1 MAASE
6 ACSISAR
13 IWCET
18 RMSVWSGVI
27 PGASRPVNRRTAMPS
42 VRSRRLRLF
51 AAVLAVI
58 AAGVGV
64 RYLPL
69 CLPREVVKYAGSVLW
84 GAMVYGLVALARPA
98 APVARLAAIALIAA
112 VLVELFR
119 LVHTPG
125 LDAFRLT
132 LAGQLLL
139 GRVFSPWNVVA
150 YAAGI
155 GLAAAL
161 DRSTRRPDGR
171 RNVADALA
179 MPGAAEIDF
188 EPPRAKI
195 ARRPADF
202 S

>member
-1 MAASE
+1 
-6 ACSISAR
+6 
-13 IWCET
+13 
-18 RMSVWSGVI
+18 
-27 PGASRPVNRRTAMPS
+27 MPS
-42 VRSRRLRLF
+42 LRSRRLRLL
-51 AAVLAVI
+51 AAILAVI

-69 CLPREVVKYAGSVLW
+69 GLPKEVVKYAGSVLW

-98 APVARLAAIALIAA
+98 APVARLAAIALIVA

-125 LDAFRLT
+125 LDTFRLT

-139 GRVFSPWNVVA
+139 GRVFSPWNVAA
-150 YAAGI
+150 YAVGI
-155 GLAAAL
+155 GLASVL
-161 DRSTRRPDGR
+161 DWSARRLDGR
-171 RNVADALA
+171 QNVADALA
-179 MPGAAEIDF
+179 MPGVAEIDF

-195 ARRPADF
+195 SRRPADF

>member
-1 MAASE
+1 
-6 ACSISAR
+6 
-13 IWCET
+13 
-18 RMSVWSGVI
+18 
-27 PGASRPVNRRTAMPS
+27 MPS
-42 VRSRRLRLF
+42 LRSRRSLLL
-51 AAVLAVI
+51 ATVLAVI
-58 AAGVGV
+58 AVGVGV

-69 CLPREVVKYAGSVLW
+69 GLPKEIVKYGGSVLW
-84 GAMVYGLVALARPA
+84 GAMVYGLVAFARPA
-98 APVARLAAIALIAA
+98 AAVARLAAVALIVA

-119 LVHTPG
+119 LIHTPG

-155 GLAAAL
+155 ELAAAL
-161 DRSTRRPDGR
+161 DRSTRRLDGR

-179 MPGAAEIDF
+179 MPGAADIDF

-195 ARRPADF
+195 GSRPADF

>member
-1 MAASE
+1 
-6 ACSISAR
+6 
-13 IWCET
+13 
-18 RMSVWSGVI
+18 
-27 PGASRPVNRRTAMPS
+27 MPS
-42 VRSRRLRLF
+42 LRSRRPLLF
-51 AAVLAVI
+51 AAVLLVI

-69 CLPREVVKYAGSVLW
+69 GLPREIVKYGGSVLW
-84 GAMVYGLVALARPA
+84 GAMVYGLVALGRPS
-98 APVARLAAIALIAA
+98 APVLRLAAVALIVA

-139 GRVFSPWNVVA
+139 GRLFSPWNVAA
-150 YAAGI
+150 YGAGI
-155 GLAAAL
+155 GLGAAL
-161 DRSTRRPDGR
+161 DRSTRRLDGR
-171 RNVADALA
+171 RKVADALA

-188 EPPRAKI
+188 EPPRAKFG
-195 ARRPADF
+195 RRPADF

>member
-1 MAASE
+1 
-6 ACSISAR
+6 
-13 IWCET
+13 
-18 RMSVWSGVI
+18 MSVWSGVI
-27 PGASRPVNRRTAMPS
+27 PGAFRPVNRRTAMPS
-42 VRSRRLRLF
+42 LRSRRLRLL
-51 AAVLAVI
+51 AAILLVI

-69 CLPREVVKYAGSVLW
+69 GLPREVVKYAGSILW
-84 GAMVYGLVALARPA
+84 GAMVYGLIALARPA
-98 APVARLAAIALIAA
+98 APVARLAAIALTVA

-139 GRVFSPWNVVA
+139 GRVFSPWNVAA
-150 YAAGI
+150 YAVGI
-155 GLAAAL
+155 GLAAVL
-161 DRSTRRPDGR
+161 DWSTRRPDGR
-171 RNVADALA
+171 WNVADALA

-188 EPPRAKI
+188 ERPRAKFG
-195 ARRPADF
+195 RRRADF

>member
-1 MAASE
+1 
-6 ACSISAR
+6 
-13 IWCET
+13 
-18 RMSVWSGVI
+18 
-27 PGASRPVNRRTAMPS
+27 
-42 VRSRRLRLF
+42 
-51 AAVLAVI
+51 
-58 AAGVGV
+58 
-64 RYLPL
+64 
-69 CLPREVVKYAGSVLW
+69 
-84 GAMVYGLVALARPA
+84 MVYGLVAFARPA
-98 APVARLAAIALIAA
+98 AAVARLAAVALIVA

-119 LVHTPG
+119 LIHTPG

-155 GLAAAL
+155 ELAAAL
-161 DRSTRRPDGR
+161 DRSTRRLDGR

-179 MPGAAEIDF
+179 MPGAADIDF

-195 ARRPADF
+195 GSRPADF

>member
-1 MAASE
+1 
-6 ACSISAR
+6 
-13 IWCET
+13 
-18 RMSVWSGVI
+18 MSVWSGVI

-42 VRSRRLRLF
+42 LRSRRLRLL
-51 AAVLAVI
+51 AAILLVI

-69 CLPREVVKYAGSVLW
+69 GLPREVVKYTGSVLW
-84 GAMVYGLVALARPA
+84 GAMVYGLIALARPA
-98 APVARLAAIALIAA
+98 APVARLAAIALIVA

-161 DRSTRRPDGR
+161 DRSTRRLHGR

-179 MPGAAEIDF
+179 MPGAAEID
-188 EPPRAKI
+188 
-195 ARRPADF
+195 RRPADF

>member
-1 MAASE
+1 
-6 ACSISAR
+6 
-13 IWCET
+13 
-18 RMSVWSGVI
+18 
-27 PGASRPVNRRTAMPS
+27 MPS

-150 YAAGI
+150 YAASPMP
-155 GLAAAL
+155 AAL

>member
-1 MAASE
+1 
-6 ACSISAR
+6 
-13 IWCET
+13 
-18 RMSVWSGVI
+18 
-27 PGASRPVNRRTAMPS
+27 MPS
-42 VRSRRLRLF
+42 LRSRRLRLRLF
-51 AAVLAVI
+51 VAVLAVI
-58 AAGVGV
+58 AAGLGV

-69 CLPREVVKYAGSVLW
+69 GLPKEVVKYAGSVLW
-84 GAMVYGLVALARPA
+84 GAMVYGLIAFARPA
-98 APVARLAAIALIAA
+98 APVARLTAIALIVA

-125 LDAFRLT
+125 LDTFRLT

-161 DRSTRRPDGR
+161 DRSTRRTDGR

-195 ARRPADF
+195 GRRPADF